1 MDGWKQAGG
10 LTTSKIW
17 AHKQGTAGVEM
28 GEGSVGFSLGPQKQ
42 PRRAKQQGK
51 QGAQQPGREKE
62 QAGLQNDR
70 RRSK

>member
-1 MDGWKQAGG
+1 
-10 LTTSKIW
+10 
-17 AHKQGTAGVEM
+17 M